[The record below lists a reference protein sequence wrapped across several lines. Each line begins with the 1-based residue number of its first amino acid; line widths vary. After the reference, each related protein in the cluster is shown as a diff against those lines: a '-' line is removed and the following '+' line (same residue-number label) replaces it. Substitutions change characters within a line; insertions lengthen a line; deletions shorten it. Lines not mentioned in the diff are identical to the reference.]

1 MRDARQFDHRG
12 QIGRVQQE
20 LPDAAIVELE
30 KVLERQTGEE
40 LMLGELLRAELM
52 RVRRERFARQR
63 VGDLQHLPWRLAGLH
78 PSLFTHNRTG
88 APYLT
93 SVRWFSTEQDHP
105 LISPIPL
112 FRPLI
117 SPPLIRRTSPY
128 SPLIRRVSTLPRTP
142 RRNRRRCGCV
152 ARSRRRTSFASSGDF
167 AAGFPFAVR
176 RANRSKHVVPRETRG
191 SWPGAFGDS
200 PVPAD
205 MATNPGAP
213 GQPCHC
219 MRLRLG
225 RPATIPAPPVAIQ
238 KTGGA

>member
-93 SVRWFSTEQDHP
+93 SVRWFSTEQEE
-105 LISPIPL
+105 ITIG
-112 FRPLI
+112 
-117 SPPLIRRTSPY
+117 
-128 SPLIRRVSTLPRTP
+128 RTP
-142 RRNRRRCGCV
+142 
-152 ARSRRRTSFASSGDF
+152 S
-167 AAGFPFAVR
+167 
-176 RANRSKHVVPRETRG
+176 E
-191 SWPGAFGDS
+191 
-200 PVPAD
+200 
-205 MATNPGAP
+205 MA
-213 GQPCHC
+213 Q
-219 MRLRLG
+219 R
-225 RPATIPAPPVAIQ
+225 
-238 KTGGA
+238 

>member
-93 SVRWFSTEQDHP
+93 SVRWFSTEQGKAD
-105 LISPIPL
+105 I
-112 FRPLI
+112 
-117 SPPLIRRTSPY
+117 
-128 SPLIRRVSTLPRTP
+128 
-142 RRNRRRCGCV
+142 RRRCY
-152 ARSRRRTSFASSGDF
+152 RF
-167 AAGFPFAVR
+167 
-176 RANRSKHVVPRETRG
+176 
-191 SWPGAFGDS
+191 
-200 PVPAD
+200 
-205 MATNPGAP
+205 
-213 GQPCHC
+213 
-219 MRLRLG
+219 
-225 RPATIPAPPVAIQ
+225 RPAYRC
-238 KTGGA
+238 